1 MRFIIVGAGS
11 VGRSIASELTVND
24 NEVVLLDSSPVSI
37 RGSLVPEADWILGDG
52 SSPTV
57 LEHAGAREC
66 DALIAATGD
75 DRVNLV
81 VSLLA
86 KTVFGV
92 PKVVARA
99 NHTANEW
106 MFNSN
111 WGIDVTASTPRSL
124 STVITAAVSVGQAV
138 ELTGAWDSSSAIYT
152 IELPPE
158 SPLVGMSPADV
169 PWPSDLLVAAVM
181 RDGAP
186 LSPSKCEELNPGD
199 DLLLVAAIGATDG
212 IAELE
217 QVVLGSEGQA

>member
-1 MRFIIVGAGS
+1 MRYIIVGAGS
-11 VGRSIASELTVND
+11 VGRAIASELTVND
-24 NEVVLLDSSPVSI
+24 NHVVLLDDAAESI
-37 RGSLVPEADWILGDG
+37 RGSLVPEAEWVLGDG
-52 SSPTV
+52 SSPAV
-57 LEHAGAREC
+57 LEEAGAREC
-66 DALIAATGD
+66 DALVAATGD
-75 DRVNLV
+75 DKVNLV

-111 WGIDVTASTPRSL
+111 WGVDVTASTPLSL
-124 STVITAAVSVGQAV
+124 SAVVAAAVSVGQAV

-152 IELPPE
+152 IELPEE
-158 SPLVGMSPADV
+158 SPLVGASPADIA
-169 PWPSDLLVAAVM
+169 WPKELLVAAVM

-186 LSPSKCEELNPGD
+186 MSPAACEELNAGD

-212 IAELE
+212 VDELE
-217 QVVLGSEGQA
+217 KMVLG